1 MIITISG
8 PPGSGKTTVAEKLA
22 EECNLFLISSG
33 KLFRDMASKRGLS
46 LEDFGQYAN
55 KNENVD
61 RELDGEIMKEILK
74 HYEKMDLVVEG
85 RLAGHM
91 VNRKKLKAF
100 KVWVDAPL
108 DIRSIRISKRD
119 RKSQEI
125 AKRNITEREK
135 CEKSRYKSIYGIDLN
150 SLKVYDLI
158 IDSQDI
164 MPDKIVRMIR
174 IKAGI

>member
-22 EECNLFLISSG
+22 EECNLHLISSG

-46 LEDFGQYAN
+46 LEDFGQYAE
-55 KNENVD
+55 KDENVD

-74 HYEKMDLVVEG
+74 HCEKMDLVVEG

-91 VNRKKLKAF
+91 VDRKKLKAF

-108 DIRSIRISKRD
+108 DIRLKRISKRD

-125 AKRNITEREK
+125 AKRNITDREK

-174 IKAGI
+174 TKAGI